1 MKKEYI
7 EPIAKAVELKF
18 TQTLLTGSDITSVTS
33 NLSEEEE
40 QIGVSEETIE
50 SEDYG
55 R

>member
-7 EPIAKAVELKF
+7 EPTAKAVELKF

-33 NLSEEEE
+33 NLSEEE